1 MPKGPQG
8 QKRPADTVASALRGA
23 KILTGE
29 IAEDTD
35 NGKDKAAQAL
45 GKKGGRAQADRMTP
59 ERRKEIAKAA
69 AAKRWKKM
77 IRQYFG
83 FCQPHGCSATWRHG
97 SAEGYVCTFGGN
109 GRTAPT
115 ASRNCGAVAC
125 RSSTRRLPPARRP
138 GSGAC
143 QDTRRSNRPCATP
156 LSMPSGSPTLCLC
169 PSLTRSNR
177 RDTDPYARWCG
188 RGGTARCPPIPI
200 NQQITGRTRRSRPH
214 LPRSMR

>member
-69 AAKRWKKM
+69 AAKEWKKM

-143 QDTRRSNRPCATP
+143 QDIRQSNRPCATP
-156 LSMPSGSPTLCLC
+156 FSTPSVSPDSMLLPQLNSIEPPWYGPVCPVVWEGWRREVSPY
-169 PSLTRSNR
+169 PDR
-177 RDTDPYARWCG
+177 RR
-188 RGGTARCPPIPI
+188 
-200 NQQITGRTRRSRPH
+200 H
-214 LPRSMR
+214 LVVVDRV